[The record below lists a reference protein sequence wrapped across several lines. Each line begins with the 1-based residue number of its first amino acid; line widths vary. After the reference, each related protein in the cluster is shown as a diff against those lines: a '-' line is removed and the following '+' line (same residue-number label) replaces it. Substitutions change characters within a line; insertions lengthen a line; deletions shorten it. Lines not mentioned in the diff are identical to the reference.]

1 MPMGC
6 RPQCIRWRPSCP
18 RSSTNGDAALMGCIR
33 VQTDSL
39 SVRLLVIMR
48 TRIVLVLGHPPAFC
62 GNGRW

>member
-1 MPMGC
+1 
-6 RPQCIRWRPSCP
+6 
-18 RSSTNGDAALMGCIR
+18 MGCIR